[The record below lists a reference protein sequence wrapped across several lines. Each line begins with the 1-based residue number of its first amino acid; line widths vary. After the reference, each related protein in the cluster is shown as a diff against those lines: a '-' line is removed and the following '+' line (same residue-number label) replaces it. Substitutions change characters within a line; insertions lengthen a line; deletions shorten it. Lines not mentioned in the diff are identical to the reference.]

1 MSKISAKLSV
11 ILELGKFKIALPIA
25 ISCFTGY
32 ILYTPDFSFELLYV
46 VFGIFLIVMG
56 ASALNHVQEHK
67 KDAMMNR
74 TKFRPI
80 PSGKISISEAV
91 RWSVFFLLA
100 GCGLLVWGGNVTSL
114 WIAILSIFWYN
125 LVYTPLK
132 QFSAFAVVPGALSGA
147 FPPWI
152 GWIAAGG
159 DAFAPPILALAFFF
173 FIGQIPHFWL
183 LLLLYGEDYK
193 QAGFKVLT
201 DVFSRKQIH
210 KITLIWMLATIVVA
224 LLLPAFSVISS
235 EVLIWVLL
243 ALSLWIIP
251 NSFILLKGSERL
263 NIRKL
268 FLRLNFYFLLIMIMI
283 SVDKFYF

>member
-1 MSKISAKLSV
+1 MNIQDKISVL
-11 ILELGKFKIALPIA
+11 LELGKVKIAVPIA
-25 ISCFTGY
+25 ISCFTGF
-32 ILYTPDFSFELLYV
+32 ILHTPEISWQMFHV

-56 ASALNHVQEHK
+56 ASALNHVQEYK
-67 KDAMMNR
+67 KDALMNR

-91 RWSVFFLLA
+91 RWSALFLLA
-100 GCGLLVWGGNVTSL
+100 GCGFLAWGGNISSL

-132 QFSAFAVVPGALSGA
+132 QFTAFAVVPGALSGA

-152 GWIAAGG
+152 GWVAAGG
-159 DAFAPPILALAFFF
+159 DILAPPILALSFFF

-183 LLLLYGEDYK
+183 LLMLYGEDYK

-201 DVFSRKQIH
+201 DVFTRSQIR

-224 LLLPAFSVISS
+224 LLLPTFRVISS
-235 EVLIWVLL
+235 EILIWALL
-243 ALSLWIIP
+243 IFSIWIIP
-251 NSFILLKGSERL
+251 NSFILLKKDERM

-268 FLRLNFYFLLIMIMI
+268 FLRLNLYFLLVMIMI
-283 SVDKFYF
+283 SIDRLYF

>member
-1 MSKISAKLSV
+1 MNRISAKISV
-11 ILELGKFKIALPIA
+11 LLELGKFKIAVPIA

-32 ILYTPDFSFELLYV
+32 VLYTPDFSTEMLKV
-46 VFGIFLIVMG
+46 VVGIFLIVMG

-67 KDAMMNR
+67 KDAMMDR

-91 RWSVFFLLA
+91 RWSAFFLLL
-100 GCGLLVWGGNVTSL
+100 GCGLLAWGGNPLSL
-114 WIAILSIFWYN
+114 WVAIISIFWYN

-159 DAFAPPILALAFFF
+159 DVFAPPILALAFFF

-224 LLLPAFSVISS
+224 LLLPAFRVISS
-235 EVLIWVLL
+235 EVLMWVLL

>member
-1 MSKISAKLSV
+1 MNKISAKISV
-11 ILELGKFKIALPIA
+11 LLELGKFKIAVPIA

-32 ILYTPDFSFELLYV
+32 VLYSPDFSTEMLKV
-46 VFGIFLIVMG
+46 VVGIFLIVMG

-67 KDAMMNR
+67 KDAMMDR

-91 RWSVFFLLA
+91 RWSAFFLLL
-100 GCGLLVWGGNVTSL
+100 GCGLLAWGGNPLSL
-114 WIAILSIFWYN
+114 WVAIISIFWYN

-159 DAFAPPILALAFFF
+159 DVFAPPILALAFFF

-224 LLLPAFSVISS
+224 LLLPAFRVISS
-235 EVLIWVLL
+235 EVLMWVLL
-243 ALSLWIIP
+243 ALSLLIIP